1 MNKNQLLSIGGIQTD
16 KLQAYIAKIQ
26 SIQNADLSKLNNDK
40 TELYQ
45 SLQIKQYANA
55 LSELTPLQQASLLK
69 TQELTNAQIKQIL
82 AVQNLSTAEQY
93 QAMTEAGLLAK
104 KREITNVELQATLT
118 RQLGSKARAEETM
131 AVMGLTVAQTA
142 EEAQTVKVS
151 NAKIEKAY
159 ATGVLTK
166 AESEELAMTL
176 GVTASKGVQFDQMP
190 QWIARMKALAQAT
203 WAEVKAT
210 VAWMASNPVG
220 WAMALVAGIG
230 VAVVSIRGIN
240 KLIDRHREKVIEAGK
255 TASDAIKSASDELN
269 NLKSNA
275 ESAIKVYDRLLSGV
289 DSLTNK
295 NISLSSDDYKEFLN
309 TNNQLADLFPEL
321 VIGLDNSG
329 NAILDLGDDAGSATQ
344 KLNDLVEA
352 QRQALAETTKENM
365 PDVFKGLYEQTRE
378 ARKELDDYKK
388 SISNTDAS
396 LLITDIIG
404 ASGQAG
410 AKNISLSD
418 TYRNGIDSQQVINQI
433 ASLLNRELG
442 TNLKAEYNDL
452 TNEYYL
458 DLVNMTDEQYQE
470 ALSVLYQNS
479 DDLVNNLVTQYTQA
493 EQKSRDEINKAYRDN
508 VQDILSTLSLDSEY
522 SKLNESTQNMIQMMI
537 SNFDYSSYA
546 DEIKKNYNNDI
557 YAFFQDEFLN
567 SFYDSGNRSKI
578 LKAYNDILSLDPENT
593 YQENQ
598 EKIDEYVDDIVQLL
612 NNKFSAE
619 QIKIML
625 GIEVDG
631 TAVDKVQSQVRD
643 MAASLSF
650 SEAWSQLQSA
660 TDESTKDLSD
670 DLLELAK
677 AGQLTEDAFK
687 AKDTTN
693 YFDELGISAQKAV
706 EEINKLVDE
715 SDQLSS
721 MSSQISKMSDALAT
735 KQSDGYVSAD
745 TLSGFDA
752 EVRGLDSW
760 DEFQDKVG
768 SSTSSLEE
776 CKQAASALATEWV
789 NSKNF
794 LSQLNDSNV
803 DYYDTQLMLMGV
815 ENHREIVTEALA
827 QKTQLLAAE
836 ELYEQKIASTTS
848 ENSAKTINNMIEQ
861 GKVTDDAARALAA
874 YTLQAQYCNDNVI
887 FTNGSCNNLLDLA
900 HVAGVTGE
908 ALQQLQT
915 LIQLLNSG
923 QIMAKTR
930 ITNIQNRI
938 KEILND
944 NYKKNY
950 SIGVGVNVS
959 TAGSGGG
966 KSGSGSSGSGSS
978 ETDTSKEY
986 DWIAIGI
993 QRCQEAITRL
1003 NKVEE
1008 NTYDDWSNRNQSLI
1022 GEIDQIAKE
1031 IDLLQRS
1038 YQGYMDAANS
1048 IGLSEEYKQK
1058 VRNGTIQIETITD
1071 KNLQEQID
1079 NYQDLYN
1086 KAINCSDQIQELN
1099 IQLSDLAKKRF
1110 DNVVKQF
1117 EELEGVFT
1125 SLNDI
1130 INAQIDFVEA
1140 RGRLVSKSY
1149 YEAMLRNENENNKLL
1164 VQQRDAMVASL
1175 NDAINSGRIKEG
1187 SESWYDLTKQI
1198 SEANKAIVE
1207 SNKSIVEFSNN
1218 IRQLDWD
1225 VFDLIQNKITGIAD
1239 EIEFVQ
1245 SLLDDRDN
1253 LTDGHLNRGLTNE
1266 GIAQLGNYASKYNI
1280 YMSQA
1285 EKYASEIKKIEADIA
1300 KDPANQDLIDR
1311 KEELVKAQRDVILS
1325 ANDEKKSMIDLAR
1338 NGYDAILDV
1347 LQELIDKKKEQL
1359 SAEKEL
1365 YDYQKSIQEKSDNI
1379 ANIKKQLSVFEN
1391 DNSEEALKKVQQLRS
1406 DLNDAESDL
1415 QDAEYE
1421 KYISDQENMLDQ
1433 FYQEYSDK
1441 IDEKFE
1447 QTEIL
1452 IQELIGVVNE
1462 NQSSISDTI
1471 TTVTSDVGYT
1481 ISDQMK
1487 TIWNDAGTVISG
1499 FTGKFDTYA
1508 TTVQSAINSIQVTI
1522 DKMLQIAQAEAN
1534 KSIAESFS
1542 GNVSG
1547 IGSSS
1552 GSSGSTSSGNSS
1564 SPTPQASTS
1573 VPSQPQASV
1582 GTRISAASGRWYYD
1596 SYGTAPT
1603 GDVNRFHP
1611 DYFEIDRIVKG
1622 RAYPYHI
1629 QAYIRGK
1636 RAGGNGWVKGN
1647 QIGYKNGLKEA
1658 IYDHLAWTQEDG
1670 TEMIRTKDGA
1680 LLTPI
1685 TRGTTVFTRE
1695 MTDNLWNIAQQN
1707 PEKFYQNVMPAMNT
1721 FATTNRSGDVTVS
1734 IGDIRLDGI
1743 QNPEQFAHQLI
1754 NVVQNNS
1761 RVQKT
1766 LQAGTVDLLNG
1777 QSAKRINRF

>member
-1 MNKNQLLSIGGIQTD
+1 MWVTYNKNGGKNGKGSLELFKNYITEIPEATESARENIKTLFDQIESTEYLDKYKDDLSDLFKRYNVTDKSLQDFLITTKESGTVYNNAEEFLAGYNTYLKETAINASKASAANKLLTASAKALSSIGWMALITGISTVINLAISSEEDITTAINNASNSLNDQNSSLKDNTD
-16 KLQAYIAKIQ
+16 KIKELREALDSGNLSYEDATAKRSELIDIQ
-26 SIQNADLSKLNNDK
+26 SSLIKSYGDEANGIDLVNGSLEEQLGLLDDIEKKNIQEAINKANEKSGWQKFTNFLGNTMGAGGFYNLLNTGKWD
-40 TELYQ
+40 
-45 SLQIKQYANA
+45 ANA
-55 LSELTPLQQASLLK
+55 
-69 TQELTNAQIKQIL
+69 
-82 AVQNLSTAEQY
+82 
-93 QAMTEAGLLAK
+93 GLG
-104 KREITNVELQATLT
+104 NWQ
-118 RQLGSKARAEETM
+118 
-131 AVMGLTVAQTA
+131 
-142 EEAQTVKVS
+142 S
-151 NAKIEKAY
+151 NIEKANDRY
-159 ATGVLTK
+159 SNFSKKFKITGID
-166 AESEELAMTL
+166 EL
-176 GVTASKGVQFDQMP
+176 D
-190 QWIARMKALAQAT
+190 
-203 WAEVKAT
+203 
-210 VAWMASNPVG
+210 
-220 WAMALVAGIG
+220 
-230 VAVVSIRGIN
+230 
-240 KLIDRHREKVIEAGK
+240 KVIESFDNIEKKGNTFEISGNADEVK
-255 TASDAIKSASDELN
+255 DTINELQSALQGSANYSDELN
-269 NLKSNA
+269 QQLTDIYNKAS
-275 ESAIKVYDRLLSGV
+275 KVSDKW
-289 DSLTNK
+289 K
-295 NISLSSDDYKEFLN
+295 NGNDLFYMNQIINDNSLSSY
-309 TNNQLADLFPEL
+309 
-321 VIGLDNSG
+321 
-329 NAILDLGDDAGSATQ
+329 
-344 KLNDLVEA
+344 
-352 QRQALAETTKENM
+352 
-365 PDVFKGLYEQTRE
+365 YEQ
-378 ARKELDDYKK
+378 
-388 SISNTDAS
+388 
-396 LLITDIIG
+396 
-404 ASGQAG
+404 
-410 AKNISLSD
+410 
-418 TYRNGIDSQQVINQI
+418 
-433 ASLLNRELG
+433 
-442 TNLKAEYNDL
+442 AE
-452 TNEYYL
+452 
-458 DLVNMTDEQYQE
+458 
-470 ALSVLYQNS
+470 
-479 DDLVNNLVTQYTQA
+479 
-493 EQKSRDEINKAYRDN
+493 
-508 VQDILSTLSLDSEY
+508 
-522 SKLNESTQNMIQMMI
+522 
-537 SNFDYSSYA
+537 
-546 DEIKKNYNNDI
+546 
-557 YAFFQDEFLN
+557 
-567 SFYDSGNRSKI
+567 
-578 LKAYNDILSLDPENT
+578 KAYNDYLDAVQSGNEINKDEAIKEYQNVLDGLIQSGASDGMVDYFKNLAPELQTVFDDYTFNINIQPQLDDSNSDLSKNTNLLNDFSADELSQKWDDLSYGVAVGLTDAQQEALISLNSFATQYGLTLDELLAKLESLGYLKDPLESKREDAKSYIVESNPMISDKGVVNDYINSLSDEELDLILSISVDEKSKIKTVQDLKDFVENA
-593 YQENQ
+593 
-598 EKIDEYVDDIVQLL
+598 
-612 NNKFSAE
+612 NNE
-619 QIKIML
+619 INNI
-625 GIEVDG
+625 
-631 TAVDKVQSQVRD
+631 TP
-643 MAASLSF
+643 LSF
-650 SEAWSQLQSA
+650 SEAWSQLQST

-721 MSSQISKMSDALAT
+721 MSSQISKMSDALVT

-861 GKVTDDAARALAA
+861 GKVTDDAAKALAA
-874 YTLQAQYCNDNVI
+874 YTLQAQYCNDNAI

-986 DWIAIGI
+986 DWISIGI

-1130 INAQIDFVEA
+1130 INAQIDYVEA

-1225 VFDLIQNKITGIAD
+1225 VFDLIQDKITGIAD

-1300 KDPANQDLIDR
+1300 KDPANQDLINR

-1552 GSSGSTSSGNSS
+1552 GSSGSTSSGNSPY
-1564 SPTPQASTS
+1564 PTPQASTS

-1611 DYFEIDRIVKG
+1611 DYFEIDRIVQG

-1658 IYDHLAWTQEDG
+1658 TYDHWAWTQEDG
-1670 TEMIRTKDGA
+1670 MEMIRGKDGA
-1680 LLTPI
+1680 LYTPVS
-1685 TRGTTVFTRE
+1685 RGTTVFTRE

-1707 PEKFYQNVMPAMNT
+1707 PEKFYRNVMPAMNT